1 MKLDKKDKKILIGGF
16 IVGTILNFFIN
27 KSIDIVF
34 MLGILYF
41 VHKYFDAN
49 KYTENMEFINK
60 EKYIEGLNRIIKVL
74 NIYIIIKIIL
84 ILVTQIGGFNG
95 MEIILLA
102 QIALIYSEILARK
115 YVKSVNNVEVERNRK
130 LLNNKILTVVVLIGF
145 VGFTCNYFN
154 KLEFED
160 NYINSPKYKYELT
173 YDKENNRIADFSGNG
188 FSMVATENKD
198 NEKNFNKYIKE
209 IKLLSAVD
217 VLQDSAKNE
226 KYTTNISGTYNEY
239 GLEDMFGDNYIAE
252 RKDIRKALKE
262 QGLSDE
268 EIENVEWYAWMGD
281 EEMIT
286 HDSSYREELESSTRI
301 KGIGILAFLIVI
313 YLLILIM

>member
-16 IVGTILNFFIN
+16 IVGTILNIFIN
-27 KSIDIVF
+27 KSVEIVF

-41 VHKYFDAN
+41 VHKHFDEN

-60 EKYIEGLNRIIKVL
+60 EKYIEGLNKIIKVFD
-74 NIYIIIKIIL
+74 IYIIIKIIL
-84 ILVTQIGGFNG
+84 TLVTQMGGFNG

-115 YVKSVNNVEVERNRK
+115 YVKSVNNVEVEKNRK

-145 VGFTCNYFN
+145 VVFTCNYFN

-188 FSMVATENKD
+188 FSMIATENKD
-198 NEKNFNKYIKE
+198 NGKYFNKYIKE

-217 VLQDSAKNE
+217 VLQDYSKMALAFMFVLAFAQCNFRE
-226 KYTTNISGTYNEY
+226 KDKRPKSVFVNVF
-239 GLEDMFGDNYIAE
+239 LVLALMFGCIGFNTYGIDLEYKVISNFANYN
-252 RKDIRKALKE
+252 L
-262 QGLSDE
+262 
-268 EIENVEWYAWMGD
+268 Y
-281 EEMIT
+281 
-286 HDSSYREELESSTRI
+286 
-301 KGIGILAFLIVI
+301 
-313 YLLILIM
+313 

>member
-16 IVGTILNFFIN
+16 IVGTILNIFIN
-27 KSIDIVF
+27 KFIDIVF

-60 EKYIEGLNRIIKVL
+60 EKYIEGLNKIIKVL
-74 NIYIIIKIIL
+74 DIYIIIKIIL
-84 ILVTQIGGFNG
+84 TLVTQMGGFNG
-95 MEIILLA
+95 MEFVLLG
-102 QIALIYSEILARK
+102 QIALIYSGILARK

-217 VLQDSAKNE
+217 VLQDYSKMALAFMFVLAFTQCNFRE
-226 KYTTNISGTYNEY
+226 KDKRPKSVFVNVF
-239 GLEDMFGDNYIAE
+239 LVLALMFGCIGFNTYGIDLEYKVLSNFTNY
-252 RKDIRKALKE
+252 
-262 QGLSDE
+262 
-268 EIENVEWYAWMGD
+268 
-281 EEMIT
+281 
-286 HDSSYREELESSTRI
+286 EL
-301 KGIGILAFLIVI
+301 
-313 YLLILIM
+313 Y

>member
-16 IVGTILNFFIN
+16 IVGTILNIFIN

-60 EKYIEGLNRIIKVL
+60 EKYIEGLNKIIKVL
-74 NIYIIIKIIL
+74 DIYIIIKIIL
-84 ILVTQIGGFNG
+84 TLVTQMGGFNG

-154 KLEFED
+154 KLEFKD

-188 FSMVATENKD
+188 FSVVATENKD
-198 NEKNFNKYIKE
+198 NGKNFNKYIKE

-217 VLQDSAKNE
+217 VLQDYSKMALAFMFVLAFAQCNFRE
-226 KYTTNISGTYNEY
+226 KDKRPKSVFVNVF
-239 GLEDMFGDNYIAE
+239 LVLALMFGCIGFNTYGIDLEYKVLSNFANYN
-252 RKDIRKALKE
+252 L
-262 QGLSDE
+262 
-268 EIENVEWYAWMGD
+268 Y
-281 EEMIT
+281 
-286 HDSSYREELESSTRI
+286 
-301 KGIGILAFLIVI
+301 
-313 YLLILIM
+313 

>member
-16 IVGTILNFFIN
+16 IVGTILNIFIN
-27 KSIDIVF
+27 KSIDIVL

-41 VHKYFDAN
+41 VHKYFDVN

-60 EKYIEGLNRIIKVL
+60 EKYIEGLNKIIKVL
-74 NIYIIIKIIL
+74 DIYIIIKIIL
-84 ILVTQIGGFNG
+84 ILVTQMGGFNG
-95 MEIILLA
+95 MEIILLG

-115 YVKSVNNVEVERNRK
+115 YVKSVNNVEMERNRK

-154 KLEFED
+154 KLEFKD

-198 NEKNFNKYIKE
+198 NEKYFNKYIKE

-217 VLQDSAKNE
+217 VLQDYSKMALAFMFVLAFAQCNFRE
-226 KYTTNISGTYNEY
+226 KDKRPKSVFVNVF
-239 GLEDMFGDNYIAE
+239 LVLALMFGCIGFNTYGIDLEYKVLSNFANY
-252 RKDIRKALKE
+252 
-262 QGLSDE
+262 
-268 EIENVEWYAWMGD
+268 
-281 EEMIT
+281 
-286 HDSSYREELESSTRI
+286 EL
-301 KGIGILAFLIVI
+301 
-313 YLLILIM
+313 Y

>member
-16 IVGTILNFFIN
+16 IVGTILNIFIN
-27 KSIDIVF
+27 KFIDIVF

-41 VHKYFDAN
+41 VHKYFNAN

-60 EKYIEGLNRIIKVL
+60 EKYIEGLNKIIKVL
-74 NIYIIIKIIL
+74 DIYIIIKIIL
-84 ILVTQIGGFNG
+84 TLVTQMGGFNG
-95 MEIILLA
+95 MEIILLG

-154 KLEFED
+154 KWEFKD

-173 YDKENNRIADFSGNG
+173 YNKENNRIADFSGNG
-188 FSMVATENKD
+188 FSVVATENKD
-198 NEKNFNKYIKE
+198 NGKNFNKYIKE

-217 VLQDSAKNE
+217 VLQDYSKMALAFMFVLAFTQCNFRE
-226 KYTTNISGTYNEY
+226 KDKRPKSVFVNVF
-239 GLEDMFGDNYIAE
+239 LVLALMFGCIGFNTYGIDLEYKVLSNFANYN
-252 RKDIRKALKE
+252 L
-262 QGLSDE
+262 
-268 EIENVEWYAWMGD
+268 Y
-281 EEMIT
+281 
-286 HDSSYREELESSTRI
+286 
-301 KGIGILAFLIVI
+301 
-313 YLLILIM
+313 

>member
-16 IVGTILNFFIN
+16 IVGTILNIFIN
-27 KSIDIVF
+27 KFIDIVF

-41 VHKYFDAN
+41 FHKYFNAN

-60 EKYIEGLNRIIKVL
+60 EKYIEGLNKIIKVL
-74 NIYIIIKIIL
+74 DIYIIIKIIL
-84 ILVTQIGGFNG
+84 TLVTQMGGFNG
-95 MEIILLA
+95 MEIILLG

-154 KLEFED
+154 KWEFKN

-173 YDKENNRIADFSGNG
+173 YNKENNRIADFSGNG
-188 FSMVATENKD
+188 FSVVATENKD
-198 NEKNFNKYIKE
+198 NGKNFNKYIKE

-217 VLQDSAKNE
+217 VLQDYSKMALAFMFVLAFTQCNFRE
-226 KYTTNISGTYNEY
+226 KDKRPKSVFVNVF
-239 GLEDMFGDNYIAE
+239 LVLALMFGCIGFNTYGIDLEYKVLSNFANYN
-252 RKDIRKALKE
+252 L
-262 QGLSDE
+262 
-268 EIENVEWYAWMGD
+268 Y
-281 EEMIT
+281 
-286 HDSSYREELESSTRI
+286 
-301 KGIGILAFLIVI
+301 
-313 YLLILIM
+313 

>member
-16 IVGTILNFFIN
+16 IVGTILNIFIN
-27 KSIDIVF
+27 KSVEIVF

-41 VHKYFDAN
+41 VHKYFNVN

-60 EKYIEGLNRIIKVL
+60 EKYIEGLNKIIKVL
-74 NIYIIIKIIL
+74 DIYIIIKIIL
-84 ILVTQIGGFNG
+84 TVVTQMGGFNG
-95 MEIILLA
+95 MEIILIA

-154 KLEFED
+154 KWEFKN

-173 YDKENNRIADFSGNG
+173 YNKENNRIADFSGNG
-188 FSMVATENKD
+188 FSVVATENKD
-198 NEKNFNKYIKE
+198 NGKNFNKYIKE

-217 VLQDSAKNE
+217 VLQDYSKMALAFMFVLAFTQCNFRE
-226 KYTTNISGTYNEY
+226 KDKRPKSVFVNVF
-239 GLEDMFGDNYIAE
+239 LVLALMFGCIGFNTYGIDLEYKVLSNFTNY
-252 RKDIRKALKE
+252 
-262 QGLSDE
+262 
-268 EIENVEWYAWMGD
+268 
-281 EEMIT
+281 
-286 HDSSYREELESSTRI
+286 EL
-301 KGIGILAFLIVI
+301 
-313 YLLILIM
+313 Y

>member
-16 IVGTILNFFIN
+16 IVGTILNIFIN
-27 KSIDIVF
+27 KSVEIVF

-60 EKYIEGLNRIIKVL
+60 EKYIEGLNKIIKVL
-74 NIYIIIKIIL
+74 DIYIIIKIIL
-84 ILVTQIGGFNG
+84 TLVTQMGGFNG

-188 FSMVATENKD
+188 FSMTATENKD
-198 NEKNFNKYIKE
+198 NGKYFNKYIKE

-217 VLQDSAKNE
+217 VLQDYSKVALMFMFALAFAQMNFRAKN
-226 KYTTNISGTYNEY
+226 KRPNVVFVNVFLVLALTFGSIGFNTYGIDLEY
-239 GLEDMFGDNYIAE
+239 KVLSNFANYN
-252 RKDIRKALKE
+252 L
-262 QGLSDE
+262 
-268 EIENVEWYAWMGD
+268 
-281 EEMIT
+281 
-286 HDSSYREELESSTRI
+286 
-301 KGIGILAFLIVI
+301 F
-313 YLLILIM
+313 

>member
-1 MKLDKKDKKILIGGF
+1 MKLDKKDKKILIWGF
-16 IVGTILNFFIN
+16 IVGTILNIFIN
-27 KSIDIVF
+27 KSIEIVF
-34 MLGILYF
+34 MVGILYF
-41 VHKYFDAN
+41 VHKNYDVN
-49 KYTENMEFINK
+49 KFTENMEFINK
-60 EKYIEGLNRIIKVL
+60 EKYIEGLNKIIKVFD
-74 NIYIIIKIIL
+74 IYIIIKIIL
-84 ILVTQIGGFNG
+84 TLVTQMGGFNG

-115 YVKSVNNVEVERNRK
+115 YVKSVNNVEMERNRK

-217 VLQDSAKNE
+217 VLQDYSKMALAFMFVLAFAQCNFRE
-226 KYTTNISGTYNEY
+226 KDKRPKSVFVNVF
-239 GLEDMFGDNYIAE
+239 LVLALMFGCIGFNTYGIDLEYKVLSNFANY
-252 RKDIRKALKE
+252 
-262 QGLSDE
+262 
-268 EIENVEWYAWMGD
+268 
-281 EEMIT
+281 
-286 HDSSYREELESSTRI
+286 EL
-301 KGIGILAFLIVI
+301 
-313 YLLILIM
+313 Y

>member
-16 IVGTILNFFIN
+16 IVGTILNIFIN
-27 KSIDIVF
+27 KFIDIVF

-41 VHKYFDAN
+41 VHKYFNAN

-60 EKYIEGLNRIIKVL
+60 EKYIEGLNKIIKVL
-74 NIYIIIKIIL
+74 DIYIIIKIIL
-84 ILVTQIGGFNG
+84 TLVTQMGGFNG
-95 MEIILLA
+95 MEFVLLG
-102 QIALIYSEILARK
+102 QIALIYSGILARK

-173 YDKENNRIADFSGNG
+173 YDEENNRIADFSGNG
-188 FSMVATENKD
+188 FSMVATEKKD
-198 NEKNFNKYIKE
+198 NEKYFNKYIKE

-217 VLQDSAKNE
+217 VLQDYSKMALAFMFVLAFTQCNFRE
-226 KYTTNISGTYNEY
+226 KDKRPKSVFVNVF
-239 GLEDMFGDNYIAE
+239 LVLALMFGCIGFNTYGIDLEYKVISNFANY
-252 RKDIRKALKE
+252 
-262 QGLSDE
+262 
-268 EIENVEWYAWMGD
+268 
-281 EEMIT
+281 
-286 HDSSYREELESSTRI
+286 EL
-301 KGIGILAFLIVI
+301 
-313 YLLILIM
+313 Y

>member
-16 IVGTILNFFIN
+16 IVGTILNIFIN
-27 KSIDIVF
+27 KFIDIVF

-60 EKYIEGLNRIIKVL
+60 EKYIEGLNKIIKVL
-74 NIYIIIKIIL
+74 DIYIIIKIIL
-84 ILVTQIGGFNG
+84 TLVTQMGGFNG

-115 YVKSVNNVEVERNRK
+115 YVKSVNNVEMERNRK

-217 VLQDSAKNE
+217 VLQDYSKMALAFMFVLAFTQCNFRE
-226 KYTTNISGTYNEY
+226 KDKRPKSVFVNVF
-239 GLEDMFGDNYIAE
+239 LVLALMFGCIGFNTYGIDLEYKVISNFANY
-252 RKDIRKALKE
+252 
-262 QGLSDE
+262 
-268 EIENVEWYAWMGD
+268 
-281 EEMIT
+281 
-286 HDSSYREELESSTRI
+286 EL
-301 KGIGILAFLIVI
+301 
-313 YLLILIM
+313 Y

>member
-27 KSIDIVF
+27 KFIEIVF

-60 EKYIEGLNRIIKVL
+60 EKYIEGLNKIIKVL
-74 NIYIIIKIIL
+74 DIYIIIKIIL
-84 ILVTQIGGFNG
+84 ILVTQMGGFNG
-95 MEIILLA
+95 MEIILLG

-154 KLEFED
+154 KLEFKD

-188 FSMVATENKD
+188 FSMVAIENKD
-198 NEKNFNKYIKE
+198 NEKYFNKYIKE

-217 VLQDSAKNE
+217 VLQDYSKMALAFMFVLAFAQCKFRE
-226 KYTTNISGTYNEY
+226 KDKRPKSVFVNVF
-239 GLEDMFGDNYIAE
+239 LVLALMFGCIGFNTYGIDLENKVLSNFANYN
-252 RKDIRKALKE
+252 L
-262 QGLSDE
+262 
-268 EIENVEWYAWMGD
+268 Y
-281 EEMIT
+281 
-286 HDSSYREELESSTRI
+286 
-301 KGIGILAFLIVI
+301 
-313 YLLILIM
+313 

>member
-16 IVGTILNFFIN
+16 IVGTILNIFIN
-27 KSIDIVF
+27 KSVEIVF

-60 EKYIEGLNRIIKVL
+60 EKYIEGLKKIIKVL
-74 NIYIIIKIIL
+74 DIYIIIKIIL
-84 ILVTQIGGFNG
+84 TLVTQMGGFNG

-173 YDKENNRIADFSGNG
+173 YDKENNRIADFS
-188 FSMVATENKD
+188 
-198 NEKNFNKYIKE
+198 
-209 IKLLSAVD
+209 
-217 VLQDSAKNE
+217 
-226 KYTTNISGTYNEY
+226 
-239 GLEDMFGDNYIAE
+239 
-252 RKDIRKALKE
+252 
-262 QGLSDE
+262 
-268 EIENVEWYAWMGD
+268 
-281 EEMIT
+281 
-286 HDSSYREELESSTRI
+286 
-301 KGIGILAFLIVI
+301 
-313 YLLILIM
+313 

>member
-16 IVGTILNFFIN
+16 IVGTILNIFIN
-27 KSIDIVF
+27 KSIDIVL

-41 VHKYFDAN
+41 VHKYFDVN

-60 EKYIEGLNRIIKVL
+60 EKYIEGLNKIIKVL
-74 NIYIIIKIIL
+74 DIYIIIKIIL
-84 ILVTQIGGFNG
+84 TVVTQMGGFNG

-154 KLEFED
+154 KLEFKD

-173 YDKENNRIADFSGNG
+173 YNKENNRIADFSGNG
-188 FSMVATENKD
+188 FSVVATENKD
-198 NEKNFNKYIKE
+198 NGKYFNKYIKE

-217 VLQDSAKNE
+217 VLQDYSKVALAFMIVLVFAQCNFRE
-226 KYTTNISGTYNEY
+226 KDKRPKSVFVNVF
-239 GLEDMFGDNYIAE
+239 LVLALMFGCIGFNTYGIDLEYKVLSNFANY
-252 RKDIRKALKE
+252 
-262 QGLSDE
+262 
-268 EIENVEWYAWMGD
+268 
-281 EEMIT
+281 
-286 HDSSYREELESSTRI
+286 EL
-301 KGIGILAFLIVI
+301 
-313 YLLILIM
+313 Y

>member
-1 MKLDKKDKKILIGGF
+1 MKLDKKDKKILIWGF

-41 VHKYFDAN
+41 VHKYFNAN

-60 EKYIEGLNRIIKVL
+60 EKYIEGLNKIIKVL
-74 NIYIIIKIIL
+74 DIYIIIKIIL
-84 ILVTQIGGFNG
+84 TLVTQMGGFNG
-95 MEIILLA
+95 MEIILLG

-130 LLNNKILTVVVLIGF
+130 LLNNKILTAVVLIGF

-188 FSMVATENKD
+188 FSMVATEKKD
-198 NEKNFNKYIKE
+198 NEKYFNKYIKE

-217 VLQDSAKNE
+217 VLQDYSKMALAFMFVLAFTQCNFRE
-226 KYTTNISGTYNEY
+226 KDKRPKSVFVNVF
-239 GLEDMFGDNYIAE
+239 LVLALMFGCIGFNTYGIDLEYKVLSNFANY
-252 RKDIRKALKE
+252 
-262 QGLSDE
+262 
-268 EIENVEWYAWMGD
+268 
-281 EEMIT
+281 
-286 HDSSYREELESSTRI
+286 EL
-301 KGIGILAFLIVI
+301 
-313 YLLILIM
+313 Y

>member
-27 KSIDIVF
+27 KFIEIVF

-60 EKYIEGLNRIIKVL
+60 EKYIEGLNKIIKVL
-74 NIYIIIKIIL
+74 DIYIIIKIIL
-84 ILVTQIGGFNG
+84 ILVTQMGGFNG

-102 QIALIYSEILARK
+102 QIVLIYSEILARK

-154 KLEFED
+154 KLEFKD

-188 FSMVATENKD
+188 FSMVAIENKD
-198 NEKNFNKYIKE
+198 NEKYFNKYIKE

-217 VLQDSAKNE
+217 VLQDYSKMALAFMFVLAFTQCNFRE
-226 KYTTNISGTYNEY
+226 KDKRPKSVFVNVF
-239 GLEDMFGDNYIAE
+239 LVLALMFGCIGFNTYGIDLEYKVLSNFANYN
-252 RKDIRKALKE
+252 L
-262 QGLSDE
+262 
-268 EIENVEWYAWMGD
+268 Y
-281 EEMIT
+281 
-286 HDSSYREELESSTRI
+286 
-301 KGIGILAFLIVI
+301 
-313 YLLILIM
+313 

>member
-16 IVGTILNFFIN
+16 IVGTILNIFIN
-27 KSIDIVF
+27 KSIDIVL

-41 VHKYFDAN
+41 VHKYFDVN

-60 EKYIEGLNRIIKVL
+60 EKYIEGLNKIIKVFD
-74 NIYIIIKIIL
+74 IYIIIKIIL
-84 ILVTQIGGFNG
+84 TLVTQMGGFNG

-115 YVKSVNNVEVERNRK
+115 YVKSVNNVEMERNRK

-154 KLEFED
+154 KLEFKD

-217 VLQDSAKNE
+217 VLQDYSKMALAFMFVLAFAQCNFRE
-226 KYTTNISGTYNEY
+226 KDKRPKSVFVNVF
-239 GLEDMFGDNYIAE
+239 LVLALMFGCIGFNTYGIDLEYKVLSNFANY
-252 RKDIRKALKE
+252 
-262 QGLSDE
+262 
-268 EIENVEWYAWMGD
+268 
-281 EEMIT
+281 
-286 HDSSYREELESSTRI
+286 EL
-301 KGIGILAFLIVI
+301 
-313 YLLILIM
+313 Y

>member
-16 IVGTILNFFIN
+16 IVGTILNIFIN
-27 KSIDIVF
+27 KFIDIVF

-60 EKYIEGLNRIIKVL
+60 EKYIEGLNKIIKVL
-74 NIYIIIKIIL
+74 DIYIIIKIIL
-84 ILVTQIGGFNG
+84 TLVTQMGGFNG
-95 MEIILLA
+95 MEFVLLG
-102 QIALIYSEILARK
+102 QIALIYSGILARK

-154 KLEFED
+154 KLEFKD

-217 VLQDSAKNE
+217 VLQDYSKMALAFMFVLAFTQCNFRE
-226 KYTTNISGTYNEY
+226 KDKRPKSVFVNVF
-239 GLEDMFGDNYIAE
+239 LVLALMFGCIGFNTYGIDLEYKVLSNFTNY
-252 RKDIRKALKE
+252 
-262 QGLSDE
+262 
-268 EIENVEWYAWMGD
+268 
-281 EEMIT
+281 
-286 HDSSYREELESSTRI
+286 EL
-301 KGIGILAFLIVI
+301 
-313 YLLILIM
+313 Y

>member
-16 IVGTILNFFIN
+16 IVGTILNIFIN
-27 KSIDIVF
+27 KSVEIVF

-41 VHKYFDAN
+41 VHKYFDEN

-60 EKYIEGLNRIIKVL
+60 EKYIEGLNKIIKVL
-74 NIYIIIKIIL
+74 DIYIIIKIIL
-84 ILVTQIGGFNG
+84 TLVTQMGGFNG

-154 KLEFED
+154 KLEFKD

-188 FSMVATENKD
+188 FSMVATEKKD

-217 VLQDSAKNE
+217 VLQDYSKMALAFMFVLAFAQCNFRE
-226 KYTTNISGTYNEY
+226 KDKRPKSVFVNVF
-239 GLEDMFGDNYIAE
+239 LVLALMFGCIGFNTYGIDLEYKVISNFANY
-252 RKDIRKALKE
+252 
-262 QGLSDE
+262 
-268 EIENVEWYAWMGD
+268 
-281 EEMIT
+281 
-286 HDSSYREELESSTRI
+286 EL
-301 KGIGILAFLIVI
+301 
-313 YLLILIM
+313 Y

>member
-27 KSIDIVF
+27 KSIEIVF

-41 VHKYFDAN
+41 VHKYFNAN

-60 EKYIEGLNRIIKVL
+60 EKYIEGLNKIIKVL
-74 NIYIIIKIIL
+74 DIYIIIKIIL
-84 ILVTQIGGFNG
+84 TLVTQMGGFNG

-102 QIALIYSEILARK
+102 QIVLIYSEILARK

-154 KLEFED
+154 KWEFKD

-173 YDKENNRIADFSGNG
+173 YNKENNRIADFSGNG
-188 FSMVATENKD
+188 FSVVATENKD
-198 NEKNFNKYIKE
+198 NGKYFNKYIKE

-217 VLQDSAKNE
+217 VLQNYSKVALMFMFALAFAQMNFRAKN
-226 KYTTNISGTYNEY
+226 K
-239 GLEDMFGDNYIAE
+239 
-252 RKDIRKALKE
+252 RP
-262 QGLSDE
+262 
-268 EIENVEWYAWMGD
+268 NVVFVNVFLVLA
-281 EEMIT
+281 
-286 HDSSYREELESSTRI
+286 
-301 KGIGILAFLIVI
+301 LAFGSIGFNTYGIDLEYKVLSNFAN
-313 YLLILIM
+313 YNLY

>member
-16 IVGTILNFFIN
+16 IVGTILNIFIN
-27 KSIDIVF
+27 KSIEIVF
-34 MLGILYF
+34 MLGMLYF

-60 EKYIEGLNRIIKVL
+60 EKYIEGLNKIIKVL
-74 NIYIIIKIIL
+74 DIYIIIKIIL
-84 ILVTQIGGFNG
+84 TLVTQMGGFNG

-115 YVKSVNNVEVERNRK
+115 YVKSVNNVEMERNRK

-154 KLEFED
+154 KLEFKD

-217 VLQDSAKNE
+217 VLQDYSKMALAFMFVLAFAQCNFRE
-226 KYTTNISGTYNEY
+226 KDKRPKSVFVNVF
-239 GLEDMFGDNYIAE
+239 LVLALMFGCIGFNTYGIDLEYKVLSNFANY
-252 RKDIRKALKE
+252 
-262 QGLSDE
+262 
-268 EIENVEWYAWMGD
+268 
-281 EEMIT
+281 
-286 HDSSYREELESSTRI
+286 EL
-301 KGIGILAFLIVI
+301 
-313 YLLILIM
+313 Y

>member
-16 IVGTILNFFIN
+16 IVGTILNIFIN
-27 KSIDIVF
+27 KFIDIVF

-60 EKYIEGLNRIIKVL
+60 EKYIEGLKKIIKVL
-74 NIYIIIKIIL
+74 DIYIIIKIIL
-84 ILVTQIGGFNG
+84 TLVTQMGGFNG
-95 MEIILLA
+95 MEIILLG
-102 QIALIYSEILARK
+102 QIALIYSGILARK
-115 YVKSVNNVEVERNRK
+115 YVKSINNVEVERNRK

-154 KLEFED
+154 KLEFKD

-173 YDKENNRIADFSGNG
+173 YDKENNRIADFSGDG

-198 NEKNFNKYIKE
+198 NGKNFNKYIKE

-217 VLQDSAKNE
+217 VLQDYSKMALAFMFVLAFAQCNFRE
-226 KYTTNISGTYNEY
+226 KDKRPKSVFVNVF
-239 GLEDMFGDNYIAE
+239 LVLALMFGCIGFNTYGIDLEHKVLSNFANY
-252 RKDIRKALKE
+252 
-262 QGLSDE
+262 
-268 EIENVEWYAWMGD
+268 
-281 EEMIT
+281 
-286 HDSSYREELESSTRI
+286 EL
-301 KGIGILAFLIVI
+301 
-313 YLLILIM
+313 Y